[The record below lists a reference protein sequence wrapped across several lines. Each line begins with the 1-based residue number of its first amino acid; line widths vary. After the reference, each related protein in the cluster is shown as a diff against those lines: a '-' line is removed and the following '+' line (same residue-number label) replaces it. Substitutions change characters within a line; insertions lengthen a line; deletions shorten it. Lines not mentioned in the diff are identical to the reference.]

1 MKHELWYSVVVRD
14 RHGKVLS
21 RERRRSRSFLK
32 AWNQIVC
39 AQMKAG
45 GVLSVLD
52 TSGVSRNISDG
63 DTSFKM
69 NQAGAGTDWG
79 LRVGTGNT
87 PVAIDDYALETPIAQ
102 GTAAGQMEHQVCT
115 VATSV
120 VSAPSCYFVVSRTIT
135 NNSGD
140 SITVREAALY
150 MQNATMEF
158 CGTRDVFGAPQVVP
172 DGGSVTV
179 DWTIQVTV

>member
-21 RERRRSRSFLK
+21 RERRRGRSFLK
-32 AWNQIVC
+32 PWNQLIQL
-39 AQMKAG
+39 QMRFASLSVVDTGGTPRNVSAHANSFRMAVFAG
-45 GVLSVLD
+45 G
-52 TSGVSRNISDG
+52 TNY
-63 DTSFKM
+63 
-69 NQAGAGTDWG
+69 G

-102 GTAAGQMEHQVCT
+102 GTGAGQMEHQECT

-150 MQNATMEF
+150 MRMSTSYYGCA
-158 CGTRDVFGAPQVVP
+158 TRDVFGAPQAVP
-172 DGGSVTV
+172 NGGSITV